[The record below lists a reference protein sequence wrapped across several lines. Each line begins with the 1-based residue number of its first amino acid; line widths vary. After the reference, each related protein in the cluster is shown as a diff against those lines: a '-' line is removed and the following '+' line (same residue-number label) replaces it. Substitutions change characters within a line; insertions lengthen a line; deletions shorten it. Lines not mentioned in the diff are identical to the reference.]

1 MLFIIMHHCIINGY
15 GLQEHL
21 KSGILNGGGVQRI
34 SVLPE
39 CIAVIGV
46 NVFFLISGYYGIHFS
61 LKKLCALILNLYF
74 YADVLTLLAV
84 AVGMEHMGFAVI
96 KLLILPF
103 YKLVYYSLYST
114 FYSQPDIKCWN

>member
-1 MLFIIMHHCIINGY
+1 M
-15 GLQEHL
+15 
-21 KSGILNGGGVQRI
+21 GGGY
-34 SVLPE
+34 SVFL
-39 CIAVIGV
+39 CFLNAIAVIGV